1 MKKYLIAIPT
11 MLAFSS
17 VAFANAQISFEQ
29 KNIPSSISSPTTV
42 KGAGI
47 DGLGTPTPAD
57 GTFTIENDAQ
67 GRPYNTN
74 VAVENVKNNIP
85 QLAQGSIGWSSE
97 GGSNYTITL
106 SAGGNP
112 GKWDPKQDYCITMYA
127 DGNNIGK
134 NCTDHDSYW
143 NPTLVHHVHIGQNT
157 HLKAVINYQ

>member
-11 MLAFSS
+11 ALVLSS

-29 KNIPSSISSPTTV
+29 KNVPSSISSPTTV

-47 DGLGTPTPAD
+47 DGLGNTTPAN

-74 VAVENVKNNIP
+74 IAVENVNSNIP
-85 QLAQGSIGWSSE
+85 QIAQGSIGWSSE
-97 GGSNYTITL
+97 GGSTYTITL

-112 GKWDPKQDYCITMYA
+112 GQWDPKQDYCILMYA
-127 DGNNIGK
+127 NGQKIGE
-134 NCTDHDSYW
+134 NCTDHNSYW
-143 NPTLVHHVHIGQNT
+143 SPTLINGIQIAQNT
-157 HLKAVINYQ
+157 QLKAVIEYK